1 MISKAEKVDAQI
13 PVAAV
18 VGPTASGKSG
28 LAVELA
34 LRCEGEVV
42 SADSMQIYTGMSI
55 GTAKP
60 TVDEM
65 RGVPHHLIDFVA
77 PQASFSVADYV
88 KLAAQCVADIHARGK
103 LPILAGGT
111 GLYVRSFLQNLQFT
125 EEDRD
130 DALRA
135 SLKKRAEEEGTQA
148 LMDELRRIDPESA
161 ARLHPNNL
169 GRVIRALE
177 IYYTTGS
184 TMTQQ
189 IERSRTKPSPYHVC
203 MIGLDFLDRENLYAR
218 INARVDKMIH
228 HDFAVCHGS
237 LSFYMKNFSCSGY
250 SSTGETCCAAGRRCP
265 SRLAGL
271 CPRRSR

>member
-28 LAVELA
+28 LAVELS

-42 SADSMQIYTGMSI
+42 SADSMQIYMGMSI

-148 LMDELRRIDPESA
+148 LMD
-161 ARLHPNNL
+161 
-169 GRVIRALE
+169 
-177 IYYTTGS
+177 
-184 TMTQQ
+184 
-189 IERSRTKPSPYHVC
+189 
-203 MIGLDFLDRENLYAR
+203 
-218 INARVDKMIH
+218 
-228 HDFAVCHGS
+228 
-237 LSFYMKNFSCSGY
+237 
-250 SSTGETCCAAGRRCP
+250 
-265 SRLAGL
+265 
-271 CPRRSR
+271 

>member
-77 PQASFSVADYV
+77 PQASFTVPPVS
-88 KLAAQCVADIHARGK
+88 HN
-103 LPILAGGT
+103 P
-111 GLYVRSFLQNLQFT
+111 
-125 EEDRD
+125 
-130 DALRA
+130 
-135 SLKKRAEEEGTQA
+135 
-148 LMDELRRIDPESA
+148 P
-161 ARLHPNNL
+161 H
-169 GRVIRALE
+169 
-177 IYYTTGS
+177 
-184 TMTQQ
+184 
-189 IERSRTKPSPYHVC
+189 
-203 MIGLDFLDRENLYAR
+203 
-218 INARVDKMIH
+218 
-228 HDFAVCHGS
+228 
-237 LSFYMKNFSCSGY
+237 
-250 SSTGETCCAAGRRCP
+250 
-265 SRLAGL
+265 
-271 CPRRSR
+271 